1 MIFFRTLKAFLSDK
15 EYRDL
20 LLTGITIL
28 IIGTI
33 TYHELEGWS
42 YLDAFYFSFITLTTI
57 GFGDFAPQ
65 TDWGKIF
72 TVIYITI
79 GVGIILTFVNTLY
92 LHYSKTIKG
101 RKKGKKYP

>member
-1 MIFFRTLKAFLSDK
+1 MIFFRTIKSFLSDK

-20 LLTGITIL
+20 ILTGITIL

-33 TYHELEGWS
+33 AYHELEGWS

-79 GVGIILTFVNTLY
+79 GVGIILSFINTLY
-92 LHYSKTIKG
+92 LHYSKNVIR
-101 RKKGKKYP
+101 RKKKKS